1 MTRRQKIN
9 SIIYKVLIGIATAFT
24 FALLIGIIIYVATRA
39 IPHFKI
45 DLFRWKFTSDN
56 QSMLPSIIN
65 TLHMIILTLLLAV
78 PIGVFSAIYM
88 VEYAKPGNKFIK
100 LVRLATE
107 TLQGIP
113 SIIFGL
119 FGYIFFKRS
128 LGLDYS
134 ILAGAFTMTIM
145 VLPLIIRS
153 TEEALISVDNKY
165 REASYGLG
173 ARKLRTVFNVVL
185 PPAMNGIFSGIILAI
200 GRVFGETAALIYT
213 AGTVQEI
220 AKASESGAT
229 LAIHM
234 YKQNSEARYPNETFV
249 TAFVLLVFVIIIN
262 ALSSYIGNK
271 IGGNTNEKQ

>member
-9 SIIYKVLIGIATAFT
+9 SIIYKILIGIATAFT

-39 IPHFKI
+39 LPHFKA
-45 DLFRWKFTSDN
+45 DLFRWEFTSDN

-220 AKASESGAT
+220 ARASESGAT
-229 LAIHM
+229 LAVHM

>member
-1 MTRRQKIN
+1 MTRRQKVN
-9 SIIYKVLIGIATAFT
+9 SIIYKTLIGIATAFT
-24 FALLIGIIIYVATRA
+24 FVLLVGIIIYVASKA
-39 IPHFKI
+39 LPHFNAG
-45 DLFRWKFTSDN
+45 LFKWKFTSDN

-65 TLHMIILTLLLAV
+65 TLHMILLTLLLAV

-88 VEYAKPGNKFIK
+88 VEYARPGNKFIK
-100 LVRLATE
+100 VVRLATE

-119 FGYIFFKRS
+119 FGYIFFRKS

-153 TEEALISVDNKY
+153 TEEALLSVDNKY

-220 AKASESGAT
+220 AKATESGAT

-249 TAFVLLVFVIIIN
+249 TAFVLLVFVILIN
-262 ALSSYIGNK
+262 GLSSYIGNK
-271 IGGNTNEKQ
+271 IGGNTNEK

>member
-1 MTRRQKIN
+1 MTQRQKIN
-9 SIIYKVLIGIATAFT
+9 SIIYKLLIAVATIFT
-24 FALLIGIIIYVATRA
+24 FALLFGIIYYVASRA
-39 IPHFKI
+39 IPHIKGE
-45 DLFRWKFTSDN
+45 LFAWTFTSSN
-56 QSMLPSIIN
+56 QSMMPAILN
-65 TLHMIILTLLLAV
+65 TLEMILITLLISV

-88 VEYAKPGNKFIK
+88 VEYAKPGNKFVK
-100 LVRLATE
+100 YVRLATE

-113 SIIFGL
+113 SIVFGL
-119 FGYIFFKRS
+119 FGYIFFNDL

-134 ILAGAFTMTIM
+134 ILTGALTMSIM

-185 PPAMNGIFSGIILAI
+185 PPAMNGIFSGVILAI

-213 AGTVQEI
+213 AGTMQEL
-220 AKASESGAT
+220 AGPRDSGAT

-234 YKQNSEARYPNETFV
+234 FKQHSEARYPNETFV
-249 TAFVLLVFVIIIN
+249 TAFVLLIVVVIMN
-262 ALSSYIGNK
+262 TLSTLIGQR
-271 IGGNTNEKQ
+271 IGGKNDGRA